1 MPMVRRS
8 ASCPPAAAWNRWTR
22 RSTTDSTR
30 STSKSWSPT
39 SCWRRAPGGA
49 RRSCEAPGCATRPG
63 DAAIRR
69 SCDLLPTDQPPARHA
84 MWCLQ
89 LLQAWFRRLSW
100 PPARRLLLARRSSW
114 SRSSSADF
122 GASLIDER
130 GHQRGGEGADTV
142 GPASWR
148 RGGRCGGEGPAEA
161 VVRGGGQPMSRT
173 WQRILTAKALAL
185 SALLVAV
192 ATAGTERQLDADSSW
207 HPRHEGYPPHV
218 KPGW

>member
-1 MPMVRRS
+1 MEPVYPQIDDRLDTINKQELVANLVLAEGRQAVHGGLAKLQAAQRDLVMLLFADPAIPYRQISRRLGMP
-8 ASCPPAAAWNRWTR
+8 
-22 RSTTDSTR
+22 
-30 STSKSWSPT
+30 
-39 SCWRRAPGGA
+39 
-49 RRSCEAPGCATRPG
+49 
-63 DAAIRR
+63 
-69 SCDLLPTDQPPARHA
+69 

-130 GHQRGGEGADTV
+130 GHQRAGVGADTV
-142 GPASWR
+142 GPASRR
-148 RGGRCGGEGPAEA
+148 RGGRRGGEGLAEA
-161 VVRGGGQPMSRT
+161 VARGGGQPMSRT

-185 SALLVAV
+185 GALLVAV
-192 ATAGTERQLDADSSW
+192 ATAVIVRQRQRQLDADSSW